1 MFFSV
6 VTTLMTP
13 SGTPAL
19 LPSCTIRT
27 EMNTRV
33 RHQKTGRTSARANA
47 EKGVSDGGLITV
59 VQPAAKAAPS
69 FRVIIADGKFQ
80 GVRMD
85 LVMRL

>member
-1 MFFSV
+1 
-6 VTTLMTP
+6 MTP

-19 LPSCTIRT
+19 LPSCTIHA
-27 EMNTRV
+27 EIGTRV
-33 RHQKTGRTSARANA
+33 LHRKTGPTSARASA
-47 EKGVSDGGLITV
+47 EKGVSGGGLITV

-85 LVMRL
+85 LVMGCEIG